1 MKISKIKNILII
13 GGDKITLSILPLIKK
28 NFNYLILSSKR
39 NLSTIVDGKT
49 LEKHFKEK
57 EIKFK
62 KINNLDNSVDFNHK
76 FNSNA
81 SIY

>member
-1 MKISKIKNILII
+1 MSDTRKGKI
-13 GGDKITLSILPLIKK
+13 
-28 NFNYLILSSKR
+28 
-39 NLSTIVDGKT
+39 

-81 SIY
+81 SIYLSMSSPWIIKKEYN